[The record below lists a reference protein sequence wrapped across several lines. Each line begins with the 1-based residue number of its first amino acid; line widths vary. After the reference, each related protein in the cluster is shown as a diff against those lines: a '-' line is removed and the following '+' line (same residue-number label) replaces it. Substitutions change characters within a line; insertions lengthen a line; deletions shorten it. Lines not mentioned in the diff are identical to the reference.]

1 MLLISTHAC
10 YMYVS
15 FASQVIR
22 TLTSSSSWFPIIY
35 YLRPGVLTHQWKWEP
50 REQKKNSLEFP
61 TMGWA
66 FELRV
71 VLVI

>member
-1 MLLISTHAC
+1 MISNYLLSKAWCFDTPMKVRAKR
-10 YMYVS
+10 
-15 FASQVIR
+15 A
-22 TLTSSSSWFPIIY
+22 
-35 YLRPGVLTHQWKWEP
+35 K
-50 REQKKNSLEFP
+50 KKNSLEFP